1 MAGMLI
7 DGAWSNETIDSNS
20 ADGQFVCKES
30 AFRNWITRD
39 GRAGPTGEGGFK
51 AEAGRY
57 HLYVSHSCPWAHRTM
72 IFRALKGLN
81 DLISVSVAHPV
92 NTTQGWGWQD
102 YPGVITDE
110 PNGTAFL
117 HELYTRMI
125 PDYTGKVT
133 VPVLWDKQRKAIVNN
148 ESSEIIRMLN
158 DAFVDVGASGPD
170 YYPEV
175 LRGEIDQ
182 VNERIYKTINNNV
195 YRAGFATSQKAYNEA
210 IGTMFETLDWLEDRL
225 TTQRYLLGDL
235 LTEADWRLF
244 VTLVRFDV
252 VYFAHFKCNVRR
264 IADYPN
270 LSAYTREL
278 YRHPRVADTVDLD
291 HIKTH
296 YYASQLQVNPTGIVP
311 VGPEVDFHTPH
322 GRDAIERKVA

>member
-7 DGAWSNETIDSNS
+7 DGVWSNETIDSNS
-20 ADGQFVCKES
+20 ADGRFVRKES

-39 GRAGPTGEGGFK
+39 GSAGPTGERGFK

-92 NTTQGWGWQD
+92 NTTQGWGWQG
-102 YPGVITDE
+102 YPGVVTDE

-125 PDYTGKVT
+125 LDYSGKVT
-133 VPVLWDKQRKAIVNN
+133 VPVLWDKQRGMIVNN

-158 DAFVDVGASGPD
+158 DAFVDVGATGPD
-170 YYPEV
+170 YYPEA

-182 VNERIYKTINNNV
+182 INERVYKTINNNV
-195 YRAGFATSQKAYNEA
+195 YRAGFATSQEAYNEA
-210 IGTMFETLDWLEDRL
+210 IGLMFETLDWLEERL
-225 TTQRYLLGDL
+225 TAQRYLLGDT

-244 VTLVRFDV
+244 VTLVRFDI

-264 IADYPN
+264 VADYPN

-278 YRHPRVADTVDLD
+278 YQHPGVADTVDLD
-291 HIKTH
+291 HIKVH

-311 VGPEVDFHTPH
+311 VGPDVDFHTPH
-322 GRDAIERKVA
+322 GRDTIERKVA

>member
-1 MAGMLI
+1 
-7 DGAWSNETIDSNS
+7 
-20 ADGQFVCKES
+20 
-30 AFRNWITRD
+30 
-39 GRAGPTGEGGFK
+39 
-51 AEAGRY
+51 
-57 HLYVSHSCPWAHRTM
+57 
-72 IFRALKGLN
+72 
-81 DLISVSVAHPV
+81 
-92 NTTQGWGWQD
+92 
-102 YPGVITDE
+102 
-110 PNGTAFL
+110 
-117 HELYTRMI
+117 
-125 PDYTGKVT
+125 
-133 VPVLWDKQRKAIVNN
+133 
-148 ESSEIIRMLN
+148 
-158 DAFVDVGASGPD
+158 
-170 YYPEV
+170 
-175 LRGEIDQ
+175 
-182 VNERIYKTINNNV
+182 
-195 YRAGFATSQKAYNEA
+195 
-210 IGTMFETLDWLEDRL
+210 MFETLDWLEDRL